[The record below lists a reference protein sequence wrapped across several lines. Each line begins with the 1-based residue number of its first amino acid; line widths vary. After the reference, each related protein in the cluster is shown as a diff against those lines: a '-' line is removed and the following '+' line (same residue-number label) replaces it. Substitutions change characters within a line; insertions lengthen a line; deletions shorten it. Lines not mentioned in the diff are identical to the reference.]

1 VRYFPAVLRRRL
13 IFLLLAWTVALP
25 AAATAPASDATAVSF
40 GVTVEG
46 TQRTVITAV
55 RRSVDDLGC
64 SVTRAIDERRTLEFS
79 TRAPGHVAVSI
90 PGGAASAR
98 VAVTVRASGT
108 KRQTR
113 SFAGEGPECDLA
125 PRTSETAC
133 GPVSLAGIAVVRLPA
148 PGSVALAGSL
158 ARSRDATRCAPSAGR
173 AQPFLVSS
181 QGQFPAELLTDRSA
195 ARIILRG
202 DARFTDT
209 LASGARRVTTV
220 RWTVVLRRLS

>member
-13 IFLLLAWTVALP
+13 IFLLLVWTVAWP
-25 AAATAPASDATAVSF
+25 ASATAPASGSTTVSF
-40 GVTVEG
+40 AVTVEG

-64 SVTRAIDERRTLEFS
+64 SVTRAHDDRRTLSFA
-79 TRAPGHVAVSI
+79 TREPGRLAVSV

-98 VAVTVRASGT
+98 VDVTVRASGT

-113 SFAGEGPECDLA
+113 SIAGEAPECDLA
-125 PRTSETAC
+125 PQTSEAAC
-133 GPVSLAGIAVVRLPA
+133 GPVSLPGVAIVRLPA
-148 PGSVALAGSL
+148 PGGVALAGSL
-158 ARSRDATRCAPSAGR
+158 ARSRDAARCAPSAGR
-173 AQPFLVSS
+173 AQPFLVGSR
-181 QGQFPAELLTDRSA
+181 GQFPAGLLTDRSV

-209 LASGARRVTTV
+209 LASGGRRVTTV